1 MSCERMSHSP
11 SQQVTALIVAG
22 GRSRRMG
29 VDKALVSWQGIPL
42 LGRVFVVA
50 QACCTQVSVL
60 TPWPERY
67 QTLLPSTV
75 NWLVESPTFAGPMAA
90 LVQGMEAIQTPWV
103 LLLACDMP
111 QLEGAVLM
119 RWIQALSETTAIAH
133 VPYHQN
139 RWEPLCGFYHMDALA
154 SLKAYVAEQG
164 DRASFQKWLCAIDA
178 VPLAVDSAISPM
190 LFNCNTPKELTVH

>member
-1 MSCERMSHSP
+1 MSHSP

-29 VDKALVSWQGIPL
+29 VDKALATWQGIPL
-42 LGRVFVVA
+42 LGRVFAVA

-67 QTLLPSTV
+67 QTLLPRTV
-75 NWLVESPTFAGPMAA
+75 NWLVEPPTFAGPMAA

-111 QLEGAVLM
+111 KLEGAVLM
-119 RWIQALSETTAIAH
+119 RWIQALTETTAIAY

-139 RWEPLCGFYHMDALA
+139 RWEPLCGFYHMDALP

-178 VPLAVDSAISPM
+178 VPLAVDSAIAPM
-190 LFNCNTPKELTVH
+190 FFNCNTPKELTVH